1 MSRLASVLEWRAMR
15 NLAVTLLAAAALG
28 LVAAAGFTLWAYHQ
42 LQASA
47 PLLEGTVVL
56 PGLTAPVVVERDEL
70 GVPTIRARG
79 RLDVARVTGFLHAQE
94 RFFQMDLLRRSAAG
108 ELAALFGAAALPT
121 DRAARVHR
129 FRARSRRALA
139 ALGDEDRALIEVYAE
154 GVGAGLE
161 ALAAPPF
168 EYLLL
173 GAVPEPWRPE
183 DTGLTTLAMY
193 LVLQDPTGARESAL
207 GVMHDVLPGPLF
219 EFLAAPTTLWD
230 APIVGGPLP
239 APPIPGPE
247 VFDLRSRSRSELA
260 SIGRSDPAH
269 SDPAGSDPAHSNPAG
284 WELAAGSNSWAVAG
298 SLTDHGGALVADDM
312 HLPLSVPNIWY
323 RASFE
328 YPDARGERRV
338 VGVTLPGT
346 PVMIV
351 GSNGNVAWGFTNS
364 QGDWSDLVVLEPD
377 PDDRNRYRT
386 PDGLRN
392 FEHFSETLEVRDGE
406 DEVIEVV
413 ETVWGPVIDRDHRGR
428 QRAYR
433 WVAHDTRAGNLEIL
447 RLESAESVG
456 EALEIANRAGISAQ
470 NFTVGDRE
478 GHIAWTIIGPIPRR
492 FGHDGQ
498 LPSSWADGSRGW
510 DGWLSA
516 DEYPRVVDPASG
528 RIWTANNRIVDGEML
543 AKIGPGAFVNGARA
557 RQIRDDL
564 LAADHFDERDL
575 LAIQLDD
582 RALFL
587 TPWRDLL
594 LELLDDAAVRDD
606 ARRAELRRFA
616 QDWGGRAAVDSV
628 GYRMVRAFRLGV
640 ERRVFPAL
648 TARCAEA
655 DPRFDYGQTGRQQEG
670 PLWSLVSERPL
681 HLLDPRF
688 ANWDALLLDAV
699 DRLLDDFAADGSDLG
714 THTWGALNVAK
725 IRHPM
730 SPFLPVLARWLDMPA
745 EPLAGD
751 SHMPRQQTQA
761 FGVSERMVVAPGRE
775 EDGIFHM
782 PTGQSAHPLSPFFG
796 RGHEAWVNGEPTP
809 LLPGPP
815 VRVLRFEP
823 AG

>member
-1 MSRLASVLEWRAMR
+1 MGRLASVLESRAMR
-15 NLAVTLLAAAALG
+15 KLAMTLAATVALG
-28 LVAAAGFTLWAYHQ
+28 LVAACGFALWAYLQ
-42 LQASA
+42 LRASA
-47 PLLEGTVVL
+47 PVLEGTVAL

-70 GVPTIRARG
+70 GVPAIQARA

-108 ELAALFGAAALPT
+108 ELAALFGAAALPA

-139 ALGDEDRALIEVYAE
+139 ALGDEDRALIGVYTE
-154 GVGAGLE
+154 GVRAGLE

-173 GAVPEPWRPE
+173 GARPEPWRPE
-183 DTGLTTLAMY
+183 DTALTTLAMY
-193 LVLQDPTGARESAL
+193 MVLQQPAGARESAL

-247 VFDLRSRSRSELA
+247 VFDLRSRSRPELA
-260 SIGRSDPAH
+260 SIGRSVPAL
-269 SDPAGSDPAHSNPAG
+269 SDPAG
-284 WELAAGSNSWAVAG
+284 WELAAGSNNWAVAG

-346 PVMIV
+346 PAIIV
-351 GSNGNVAWGFTNS
+351 GSNGDVAWGFTNS
-364 QGDWSDLVVLEPD
+364 NGDWGDLVVLELD
-377 PDDRNRYRT
+377 PDNRNRYRT
-386 PDGLRN
+386 PGGWRD

-428 QRAYR
+428 LRAYR
-433 WVAHDTRAGNLEIL
+433 WVAHDPRAGNLEIL
-447 RLESAESVG
+447 RLESAESVA
-456 EALEIANRAGISAQ
+456 EALEIANRAGVSAQ

-498 LPSSWADGSRGW
+498 LPSSWADGRRGW
-510 DGWLSA
+510 DGWLSP

-528 RIWTANNRIVDGEML
+528 RIWTANNRIVEGEML
-543 AKIGPGAFVNGARA
+543 AKIGPGAFVNSARA

-594 LELLDDAAVRDD
+594 LEVLDDAAVRND
-606 ARRAELRRFA
+606 ARRAELRRFT

-640 ERRVFPAL
+640 ESRVFPAL
-648 TARCAEA
+648 TTRCAEA

-688 ANWDALLLDAV
+688 ASWDALLLDAV
-699 DRLLDDFAADGSDLG
+699 DRLLDDFASDGSDLG
-714 THTWGALNVAK
+714 
-725 IRHPM
+725 
-730 SPFLPVLARWLDMPA
+730 SPLYA
-745 EPLAGD
+745 
-751 SHMPRQQTQA
+751 S
-761 FGVSERMVVAPGRE
+761 S
-775 EDGIFHM
+775 
-782 PTGQSAHPLSPFFG
+782 SPPKSN
-796 RGHEAWVNGEPTP
+796 A
-809 LLPGPP
+809 
-815 VRVLRFEP
+815 
-823 AG
+823 

>member
-1 MSRLASVLEWRAMR
+1 MRKLVLTLATV
-15 NLAVTLLAAAALG
+15 VALG
-28 LVAAAGFTLWAYHQ
+28 LVAACVFALWAYLQ
-42 LQASA
+42 LRAST
-47 PLLEGTVVL
+47 PVLEGMVAL

-70 GVPTIRARG
+70 GVPAIRARA
-79 RLDVARVTGFLHAQE
+79 RIDVARVTGFLHAQE

-108 ELAALFGAAALPT
+108 ELAALFGAAALPA

-139 ALGDEDRALIEVYAE
+139 ALGDEDRALIEAYTE

-193 LVLQDPTGARESAL
+193 MVLQDSAGVRESAL
-207 GVMHDVLPGPLF
+207 GVMHDMLPGPLF

-247 VFDLRSRSRSELA
+247 VLDLRSRSRPGRA
-260 SIGRSDPAH
+260 SIGRSDSARSIPTY
-269 SDPAGSDPAHSNPAG
+269 SDPAG
-284 WELAAGSNSWAVAG
+284 WELAAGSNNWVVAG

-346 PVMIV
+346 PAIIV

-377 PDDRNRYRT
+377 PDDQNRYRT
-386 PDGLRN
+386 PDGLRD
-392 FEHFSETLEVRDGE
+392 FEHFSETLEVRDGD

-428 QRAYR
+428 LRAYR
-433 WVAHDTRAGNLEIL
+433 WVAHDTRAGNLEIF
-447 RLESAESVG
+447 RLESAENVG

-470 NFTVGDRE
+470 NFAVGDRE
-478 GHIAWTIIGPIPRR
+478 GHIAWTIMGPIPRR

-510 DGWLSA
+510 DGWLSP

-543 AKIGPGAFVNGARA
+543 VKIGPGAFVNGARA

-564 LAADHFDERDL
+564 LVADHFDERDL

-594 LELLDDAAVRDD
+594 LELLDDAAVRNDEQ
-606 ARRAELRRFA
+606 RAELRRFA

-628 GYRMVRAFRLGV
+628 GYRMVRAFRLAV
-640 ERRVFPAL
+640 ERRVFPVL
-648 TARCAEA
+648 TARCVEA
-655 DPRFDYGQTGRQQEG
+655 DPRFDYGQTGHQQEG

-688 ANWDALLLDAV
+688 VSWNALLLDAV
-699 DRLLDDFAADGSDLG
+699 DQLLDDFGSDGSDLV
-714 THTWGALNVAK
+714 TRTWGALNVAK

-730 SPFLPVLARWLDMPA
+730 SPFLPMLARWLDMPA
-745 EPLAGD
+745 DPLAGD
-751 SHMPRQQTQA
+751 SHMPRQQTHA
-761 FGVSERMVVAPGRE
+761 FGVSERMIVAPGRE
-775 EDGIFHM
+775 EAGIFHM

-796 RGHEAWVNGEPTP
+796 RGHEAWLNGEPTP